1 MKVVRACPSI
11 SHLLFADDSLFS
23 FCKAQKE
30 ECQAILRILKEY
42 EKVSGQLVNFQKSS
56 IQFGHKVEE
65 PLLQEL
71 RDILAIQNIGGMKSY
86 LGLPE
91 NLGGSKVQLFSF
103 VQERLNSKVNGW
115 TFKFFTNGGK
125 EVIIKSVVIANPNHV
140 MSCYCLPKTTTK
152 KLTSA
157 IVQFWWSPSGSTK
170 CMHWKS
176 WNKECLTKEDGGLG
190 FKDIYDFN
198 TAMLV
203 KQLWRLIEKTKHLV
217 FSSF

>member
-1 MKVVRACPSI
+1 MR
-11 SHLLFADDSLFS
+11 
-23 FCKAQKE
+23 
-30 ECQAILRILKEY
+30 
-42 EKVSGQLVNFQKSS
+42 
-56 IQFGHKVEE
+56 
-65 PLLQEL
+65 
-71 RDILAIQNIGGMKSY
+71 SY

-115 TFKFFTNGGK
+115 TFKFFTNGGN
-125 EVIIKSVVIANPNHV
+125 EVIINSVVTANPNHV
-140 MSCYCLPKTTTK
+140 MSCYCLLKTTTK

-176 WNKECLTKEDGGLG
+176 WNKVCLSKEDGGLG
-190 FKDIYDFN
+190 FEDIYDFN

-203 KQLWRLIEKTKHLV
+203 KQLWRLIEKPNTLFSRV
-217 FSSF
+217 FKGRYFRMPHP